1 MKKTALLV
9 LGLVTLVI
17 GILGIFGIWI
27 FAAVWWYAVIKIVVG
42 AVAAFIA
49 LKK

>member
-1 MKKTALLV
+1 MI
-9 LGLVTLVI
+9 LGLATLVI

-42 AVAAFIA
+42 ALAVLIS

>member
-1 MKKTALLV
+1 MKKKALLI
-9 LGLVTLVI
+9 LGLATVVI

-42 AVAAFIA
+42 AAATFIA

>member
-1 MKKTALLV
+1 MKKKALMI
-9 LGLVTLVI
+9 LGLATLVI

-42 AVAAFIA
+42 ALAVLIS